1 MGSKRRLSVTVDDDA
16 ARAGEEAVGAGLAP
30 SLSAWVNDAL
40 HARAE
45 RDRRLRALDEFLD
58 DYEREF
64 GAFDEAE
71 LAAIERRSRAS
82 AVVVRGPGIGPH
94 RTGPDRDAGSAA

>member
-1 MGSKRRLSVTVDDDA
+1 MGKRRLSVTVDDDA
-16 ARAGEEAVGAGLAP
+16 ARAGEQAVGAGLAP

-58 DYEREF
+58 DFEREF

-71 LAAIERRSRAS
+71 LAAIERRSREGAI
-82 AVVVRGPGIGPH
+82 VVRGPG
-94 RTGPDRDAGSAA
+94 TGGREAGSAA

>member
-1 MGSKRRLSVTVDDDA
+1 MSTKRRLSVSVDVEVAD
-16 ARAGEEAVGAGLAP
+16 AGELAVASGAAP
-30 SLSAWVNDAL
+30 TLSAWVNDAL
-40 HARAE
+40 HARAA

-71 LAAIERRSRAS
+71 LAAIERRARAG
-82 AVVVRGPGIGPH
+82 AIVVRGAG
-94 RTGPDRDAGSAA
+94 DRSDDGAGA